1 MKKKLKNKG
10 PNELIHCIWY
20 CFEGSNIQPS
30 DKQLIENLLNIYTT
44 YSIPII
50 YIHSQTYSKAQ
61 SKICKKGIEK
71 YLKEIY
77 NDDIKIVEQQLN
89 NYINILARGNEE
101 EERKAFGLNEL
112 EKLTLKEIEL
122 KGLKSSYFDYLK

>member
-1 MKKKLKNKG
+1 MVKIQLILKKKIINEIKNRLKNKD

-20 CFEGSNIQPS
+20 CFQGSNIQPS
-30 DKQLIENLLNIYTT
+30 YKELIENLLNIYTT

-61 SKICKKGIEK
+61 SKICKNGIEK

-77 NDDIKIVEQQLN
+77 NNDIKKIEQLLD
-89 NYINILARGNEE
+89 NYINILAREM
-101 EERKAFGLNEL
+101 KKKKKKHLV
-112 EKLTLKEIEL
+112 
-122 KGLKSSYFDYLK
+122 

>member
-1 MKKKLKNKG
+1 M
-10 PNELIHCIWY
+10 
-20 CFEGSNIQPS
+20 
-30 DKQLIENLLNIYTT
+30 NIYTT

-77 NDDIKIVEQQLN
+77 NDEIKKVEQQLN